1 MTNTLSA
8 FSASPREILLSLP
21 AMDNHKLI
29 IFGETMEQLE
39 HALIITIFVLV
50 MMMLVDYIEVLTR
63 GRLSLLLKGGYW
75 RQYIISSA
83 IATTPGCLGAFVNVS
98 FYVHGLLSFGA
109 MAGSMIAA
117 SGDEAFVM
125 LAMFP
130 RQALILFGILFVLG
144 IICGWIIDRLM
155 PLLRIKPCLVC
166 KLSGLHLEDQGCRTL
181 DWKGIWEH
189 LKKITFVRFLL
200 LSIFLIF
207 FLCLVNGVVAAEE
220 SAVERGAIVAVTIL
234 ALFIILTVS
243 EHYLEEHIWNHIIK
257 KHLWR
262 VFLWSFLAL
271 IVVDTGLKHWN
282 LESFAQTHMV
292 WILLIAALVGIIPE
306 SGPHLI
312 FVVMFSQGVIPFSVL
327 LTSAIIQD
335 GHGMLPLLSYTPRD
349 AVLIKMI
356 NLVIGLTCGLLLYL
370 IGF

>member
-1 MTNTLSA
+1 
-8 FSASPREILLSLP
+8 
-21 AMDNHKLI
+21 
-29 IFGETMEQLE
+29 MENLE
-39 HALIITIFVLV
+39 QALIITLLVLV
-50 MMMLVDYIEVLTR
+50 MIMLVDYIEVLTR
-63 GRLSLLLKGGYW
+63 GRLSILMKGGHF

-83 IATTPGCLGAFVNVS
+83 IATTPGCLGAFMNVS
-98 FYVHGLLSFGA
+98 FYIHGLLSFGA
-109 MAGSMIAA
+109 LTGSMIAA

-130 RQALILFGILFVLG
+130 GQALTLFGILFILG
-144 IICGWIIDRLM
+144 IVFGWIIDKLA
-155 PLLRIKPCLVC
+155 PLLRVKPCLAC
-166 KLSGLHLEDQGCRTL
+166 KLSELHLDDKGCKPL
-181 DWKGIWEH
+181 NWKDVWEH
-189 LKKITFVRFLL
+189 LRQISLVRFLL

-207 FLCLVNGVVAAEE
+207 FLMLIGGVVAAEA
-220 SAVERGAIVAVTIL
+220 STIERGAIIAVILL

-271 IVVDTGLKHWN
+271 VVVDIGLKHWN

-292 WILLIAALVGIIPE
+292 WIIFIAALVGIIPE

-312 FVVMFSQGVIPFSVL
+312 FVVMFSQGIIPFSVL

-335 GHGMLPLLSYTPRD
+335 GHGMLPLLSYAPKD
-349 AVLIKMI
+349 AALIKMI
-356 NLVIGLTCGLLLYL
+356 NIVIGLSCGLILYL
-370 IGF
+370 MGF

>member
-1 MTNTLSA
+1 
-8 FSASPREILLSLP
+8 
-21 AMDNHKLI
+21 
-29 IFGETMEQLE
+29 MENLE
-39 HALIITIFVLV
+39 HALIISIIVLV

-63 GRLSLLLKGGYW
+63 GRLSLLMKGGRL

-83 IATTPGCLGAFVNVS
+83 IATTPGCLGAFMNVS

-109 MAGSMIAA
+109 LTGSMIAA

-130 RQALILFGILFVLG
+130 GQALILFGILFILG
-144 IICGWIIDRLM
+144 IVFGWIIDRLS
-155 PLLRIKPCLVC
+155 PLLRIKPCIAC
-166 KLSGLHLEDQGCRTL
+166 KLSELHLEDKGYRTL

-189 LKKITFVRFLL
+189 IKQISFVRFLL

-207 FLCLVNGVVAAEE
+207 FLMLVGGVVAAEE
-220 SAVERGAIVAVTIL
+220 SAVERGAIIAVILL

-292 WILLIAALVGIIPE
+292 WIFLIAALVGIIPE

-312 FVVMFSQGVIPFSVL
+312 FVVMFSQGIIPFSVL

-335 GHGMLPLLSYTPRD
+335 GHGMLPLLSYTPKD
-349 AVLIKMI
+349 AVLIKVI
-356 NLVIGLTCGLLLYL
+356 NIVIGLSCGLILYL
-370 IGF
+370 VGF

>member
-1 MTNTLSA
+1 
-8 FSASPREILLSLP
+8 
-21 AMDNHKLI
+21 
-29 IFGETMEQLE
+29 MENLE

-50 MMMLVDYIEVLTR
+50 MMMLVDYMNVLTR
-63 GRLSLLLKGGYW
+63 GRLSLLMKGGYW

-83 IATTPGCLGAFVNVS
+83 IATTPGCLGAFMNVS

-130 RQALILFGILFVLG
+130 KQALILFGILFVLG
-144 IICGWIIDRLM
+144 IICGWMIDKLA
-155 PLLRIKPCLVC
+155 PLLRIKPCLAC
-166 KLSGLHLEDQGCRTL
+166 NLSELHLDDEGCRIL
-181 DWKGIWEH
+181 DWKGVLRH
-189 LKKITFVRFLL
+189 LRQITFVRFLL
-200 LSIFLIF
+200 LAIFMILLF
-207 FLCLVNGVVAAEE
+207 CLAGGVVAAEE
-220 SAVERGAIVAVTIL
+220 NVIERGAIIAVTIL
-234 ALFIILTVS
+234 ALFIVLTVS

-262 VFLWSFLAL
+262 VFIWSLLAL
-271 IVVDTGLKHWN
+271 IIVDIGLKHWD
-282 LESFAQTHMV
+282 LKAFAQTHML
-292 WILLIAALVGIIPE
+292 WIILIAALVGIIPE

-349 AVLIKMI
+349 AVLIKLI
-356 NLVIGLTCGLLLYL
+356 NLTIGLGCGLLLYL
-370 IGF
+370 AGW

>member
-1 MTNTLSA
+1 
-8 FSASPREILLSLP
+8 
-21 AMDNHKLI
+21 
-29 IFGETMEQLE
+29 MENLE

-50 MMMLVDYIEVLTR
+50 MMMLVDYMNILTR
-63 GRLSLLLKGGYW
+63 GRLNLWVKGGYW
-75 RQYIISSA
+75 KQYIISSA
-83 IATTPGCLGAFVNVS
+83 IATTPGCLGAFMNVS

-130 RQALILFGILFVLG
+130 RQALILFGFLFVLG
-144 IICGWIIDRLM
+144 IICGWMIDKLA
-155 PLLRIKPCLVC
+155 PLLKIKTCLAC
-166 KLSGLHLEDQGCRTL
+166 PLSQLHLDDQGCRTL
-181 DWKGIWEH
+181 DWNGIWEH
-189 LKKITFVRFLL
+189 IRQITFVRFLL

-207 FLCLVNGVVAAEE
+207 LFCLLGGVVAAEE
-220 SAVERGAIVAVTIL
+220 NAVEKWAIIAVTIL

-271 IVVDTGLKHWN
+271 IIVDTGLKYWN
-282 LESFAQTHMV
+282 LESFAQKHMI
-292 WILLIAALVGIIPE
+292 WIIFIAALVGIIPE

-312 FVVMFSQGVIPFSVL
+312 FVVMFAQGTIPFSVL

-349 AVLIKMI
+349 AVLIKLI
-356 NLVIGLTCGLLLYL
+356 NVIIGLSCGLFLYL
-370 IGF
+370 VGL